1 MAFIKAK
8 NLKHSFVRR
17 DENGEIVSE
26 TLALDGVDLEVEPGQ
41 FIAVLGHN
49 GSGKSTFARHL
60 NVLLSPTEGSLWVDG
75 KDVKDEDKLWEI
87 RQSAGMI
94 FQNPDNQIVAGVVE
108 EDVAFGPENIGVPT
122 DEIWKRVE
130 ESLQAVGMTEYR
142 YHSPNKLSG
151 GQKQRVAVAGVVA
164 MHPRCIVM
172 DEPTAMLDPSGRQ
185 EVLKTAHR
193 LNQEEGVTV
202 ILITHYMEEVAD
214 ADYVFVMD
222 RGHVV
227 MRGTPREIFS
237 RVRDL
242 EEYGLDVPQITRLAY
257 ELRQEGYALPEGV
270 LNRKELEEELE
281 KMLPLPDKAA
291 FMTTDSGATGS
302 GCEKMET
309 TESCHEKAETTESC
323 YEKTETTESCYGKME
338 KPGIRKASGDK
349 KIKIRLD
356 DVSYVY
362 SPKTVYAMYA
372 LTNVSLDIYEGEFL
386 GIIGHTGS
394 GKSTLIQLLDGL
406 LRATSGKIL
415 YEDQNIYDAGFSMLK
430 LRGQVGLVFQ
440 YPEYQLF
447 ETTVLRDVAF
457 GPKNQGLSEKEAF
470 QKAKEALEKV
480 RLPEKCWDMSPF
492 ELSGGQKRRAAIA
505 GVIAMEPSVL
515 VLDEPTAG
523 LDPQGRNELFS
534 LIREIHEQ
542 HHMTVLLVSHS
553 MEDVADY
560 VDRIVVM
567 NHGEVMLDGSP
578 AEVFSHVKE
587 LENASL
593 AVPQVT
599 YLMTELRKKGYPV
612 SASVT
617 TIAQAKEEIER
628 LC

>member
-26 TLALDGVDLEVEPGQ
+26 TLALDGVDLEAEAGQ

-75 KDVKDEDKLWEI
+75 KDVKDEEKLWEI

-164 MHPRCIVM
+164 MHPKCIVM
-172 DEPTAMLDPSGRQ
+172 DEPTAMLDPSGRL

-214 ADYVFVMD
+214 ADYVYVMD

-227 MRGTPREIFS
+227 MQGNPREIFS
-237 RVRDL
+237 RVREL
-242 EEYGLDVPQITRLAY
+242 EGYGLDVPQITRLAY
-257 ELRQEGYALPEGV
+257 DLRQEGYSLPEGI
-270 LNRKELEEELE
+270 LNRKELEEGLE
-281 KMLPLPDKAA
+281 KMLPVPEKITSVPEDA
-291 FMTTDSGATGS
+291 GATEADPG
-302 GCEKMET
+302 
-309 TESCHEKAETTESC
+309 
-323 YEKTETTESCYGKME
+323 KTEKQGKQ
-338 KPGIRKASGDK
+338 ISGEK

-362 SPKTVYAMYA
+362 SPKTVYSMYA
-372 LTNVSLDIYEGEFL
+372 LINVSLDIYEGEFL

-394 GKSTLIQLLDGL
+394 GKSTLIQLLNGL
-406 LRATSGKIL
+406 LRTASGKIL
-415 YEDQNIYDAGFSMLK
+415 YEGQNIYDDGFSMRR

-457 GPKNQGLSEKEAF
+457 GPKNQGLSEEEAF
-470 QKAKEALEKV
+470 QKAKEALAKV
-480 RLPEKCWDMSPF
+480 RLPENCWDMSPF

-505 GVIAMEPSVL
+505 GVSAMEPSVL
-515 VLDEPTAG
+515 ILDEPTAG
-523 LDPQGRNELFS
+523 LDPRGRKELFR

-560 VDRIVVM
+560 ADRIVVM

-587 LENASL
+587 LEAASL

-599 YLMTELRKKGYPV
+599 YLMMELKKRGYPV
-612 SASVT
+612 SSSVT

>member
-302 GCEKMET
+302 G
-309 TESCHEKAETTESC
+309 H
-323 YEKTETTESCYGKME
+323 EKTETTESCHGKME
-338 KPGIRKASGDK
+338 KPGTEKSSREK

-362 SPKTVYAMYA
+362 SPKTVYAMHA
-372 LTNVSLDIYEGEFL
+372 LINVSLDIYEGEFL

-406 LRATSGKIL
+406 LRATSGRIL
-415 YEDQNIYDAGFSMLK
+415 YEEQDIYAPGFSMRT
-430 LRGQVGLVFQ
+430 LRGKVGLVFQ

-447 ETTVLRDVAF
+447 ETTVLKDVAF
-457 GPKNQGLSEKEAF
+457 GPKNQGLSEEEASR
-470 QKAKEALEKV
+470 KAKEALAKV
-480 RLPEKCWDMSPF
+480 CLPESCWDMSPF

-523 LDPQGRNELFS
+523 LDPQGRNELFD
-534 LIREIHEQ
+534 LIREIHEK
-542 HHMTVLLVSHS
+542 HHMTVILVSHS

-560 VDRIVVM
+560 VERIVVM
-567 NHGEVMLDGSP
+567 NHGKVMLDGSP